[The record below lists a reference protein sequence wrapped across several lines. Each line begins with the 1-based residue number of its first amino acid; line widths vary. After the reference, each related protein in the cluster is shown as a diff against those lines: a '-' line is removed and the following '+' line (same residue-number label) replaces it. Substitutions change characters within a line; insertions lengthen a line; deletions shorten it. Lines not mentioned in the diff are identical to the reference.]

1 MLYDDLSPP
10 VINFL
15 SYDDVIL
22 HYVNPDISDTTVW
35 YKILSIGSLWF
46 VVYLSK
52 YEERKIVKPL

>member
-1 MLYDDLSPP
+1 MLYDDLSLP
-10 VINFL
+10 VMNFL
-15 SYDDVIL
+15 SYNDVIL

-46 VVYLSK
+46 VVYLTK